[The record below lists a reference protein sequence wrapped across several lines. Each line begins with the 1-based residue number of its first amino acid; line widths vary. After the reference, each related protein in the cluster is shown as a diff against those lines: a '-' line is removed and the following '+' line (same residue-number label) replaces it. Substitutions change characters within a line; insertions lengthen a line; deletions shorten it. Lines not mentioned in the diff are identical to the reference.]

1 MSDTINTFNIKGSK
15 TTATVYA
22 NTIDDITIGQI
33 QQMTNEDAMEGASIA
48 IMPDSHF
55 GKGSTVG
62 TTIQLPKDGTMR
74 IVPQTVGV
82 DVGCSVSATKLS
94 KTHLTQKELKTL
106 DDMINHY
113 IPAGFNVNTRETNQV
128 SMQHIDRLIR
138 DMTIPISEKDILHIK
153 KSVGTLGG
161 GNHFISLES
170 HGDDIWLLIH
180 TGSRKLGVITE
191 AYHQNIADQ
200 QFDFDTR
207 PLIEQ
212 LKAEGRQQEIESEL
226 QRAKNNHSTPQL
238 KYLEGKLADDY
249 LNDMDKA
256 QQYAELNHEAIRNE
270 ILMRM
275 GWEMTDYIHS
285 MHNYVDVDAKIIRKG
300 ATDASFGKRLII
312 PLNMRDGSLIA
323 VGKGNPSW
331 NFSAPHGAGRIMSRR
346 QAKSELD
353 TQAYIDEMRESGVY
367 TTSAVRSTLDEAP
380 QAYKPKEDI
389 IYGTNDT
396 MDIVAHIKPIYNFKA
411 H

>member
-1 MSDTINTFNIKGSK
+1 MSDTINTFSIKGSK

-22 NTIDDITIGQI
+22 NTIDDVTIGQI

-74 IVPQTVGV
+74 IVPDVVGV
-82 DVGCSVSATKLS
+82 DIGCSVSATKLS

-106 DDMINHY
+106 DDMINRF
-113 IPAGFNVNTRETNQV
+113 IPAGFKVNTRETNQV

-191 AYHQNIADQ
+191 TYHQNIADQ
-200 QFDFDTR
+200 QFDFDTQ
-207 PLIEQ
+207 LIIEQ
-212 LKAEGRQQEIESEL
+212 LKAEGRQREIESEL
-226 QRAKNNHSTPQL
+226 KRAKNNHSAPQL

-275 GWEMTDYIHS
+275 NWEMTDHIHS

-300 ATDASFGKRLII
+300 ATDASFGNRLIV

-323 VGKGNPSW
+323 VGKGNPFW
-331 NFSAPHGAGRIMSRR
+331 NFSAPHGAGRLMSRR
-346 QAKSELD
+346 QAKDELD

-389 IYGTNDT
+389 IYGTDDT

>member
-106 DDMINHY
+106 DDMINRY

-128 SMQHIDRLIR
+128 SMQRIDRLIR

-191 AYHQNIADQ
+191 AHHQNIANQ

-212 LKAEGRQQEIESEL
+212 LKAEGRQQEIQSEL
-226 QRAKNNHSTPQL
+226 QRAKDNHSTPQL

-300 ATDASFGKRLII
+300 ATDASLGKRLII

-331 NFSAPHGAGRIMSRR
+331 NFSAPHGAGRLMSRR

-353 TQAYIDEMRESGVY
+353 TQAYIDEMRKSGVY
-367 TTSAVRSTLDEAP
+367 TTSAVKSTLDEAP

-389 IYGTNDT
+389 IYGTIDT